1 MNMIGKRIKLVRQFH
16 KITQSDMA
24 ARLSITK
31 QTLSRY
37 ETGERI
43 PDALWI
49 QQFLQIYNVDA
60 NWLMTGAGEMNRI
73 AEVNKICQHV
83 YKDQEIFQLIEYTS
97 RIPKI
102 RRSILASFDQIKAI
116 FEKDVAKY
124 EESKKIS
131 ELEKFA

>member
-1 MNMIGKRIKLVRQFH
+1 MIGKRIKQVRQFH
-16 KITQSDMA
+16 SLTQAEMA
-24 ARLSITK
+24 FRLSITK

-49 QQFLQIYNVDA
+49 QKFLHIYNVDA
-60 NWLMTGAGEMNRI
+60 NWLLTGCGEMNRI
-73 AEVNKICQHV
+73 MEVSKICQKLYNDKEV
-83 YKDQEIFQLIEYTS
+83 FQLIEYTE

-116 FEKDVAKY
+116 FEKDVIEY
-124 EESKKIS
+124 ENSKKIA
-131 ELEKFA
+131 EREKFA

>member
-1 MNMIGKRIKLVRQFH
+1 MIGKRIKQVRQFH
-16 KITQSDMA
+16 RVTQAEMA
-24 ARLSITK
+24 FRLSITK

-49 QQFLQIYNVDA
+49 QKFLNIYEVDA
-60 NWLMTGAGEMNRI
+60 NWLLTGCGKMKRLI
-73 AEVNKICQHV
+73 EVNKICQRL
-83 YKDQEIFQLIEYTS
+83 YNDQEVFQLIEYTE

-116 FEKDVAKY
+116 FEKDVSEY
-124 EESKKIS
+124 ESSK
-131 ELEKFA
+131 EAAGLEKFA